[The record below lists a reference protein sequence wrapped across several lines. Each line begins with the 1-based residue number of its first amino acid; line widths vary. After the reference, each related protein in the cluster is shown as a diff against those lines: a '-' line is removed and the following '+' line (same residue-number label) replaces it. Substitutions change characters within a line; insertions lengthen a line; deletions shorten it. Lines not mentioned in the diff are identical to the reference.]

1 MLSRI
6 FAGLCRNCLQIIN
19 HVMQLFIFMHE
30 LAYELFEN
38 CVICFNFVSNLSLRE
53 GVDDNL

>member
-1 MLSRI
+1 
-6 FAGLCRNCLQIIN
+6 
-19 HVMQLFIFMHE
+19 MQLFIFMHE

-38 CVICFNFVSNLSLRE
+38 CVICFNFVLNLSLRE